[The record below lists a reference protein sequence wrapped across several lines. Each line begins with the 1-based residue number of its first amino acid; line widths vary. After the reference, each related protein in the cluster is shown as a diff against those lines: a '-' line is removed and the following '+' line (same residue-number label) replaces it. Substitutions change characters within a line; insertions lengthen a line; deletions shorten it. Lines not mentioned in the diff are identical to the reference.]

1 MGFGLA
7 LAFSKGC
14 IKYIHPPILLDTG
27 IEKGSPGTILPFCW
41 KSCRLR
47 RQEHTPAGSGRASS
61 WQRFYYIDRFY
72 YKPAASVGLPKCPAA
87 LAESAGQIT
96 ALVLQISAAQDSE
109 EGKGKGGPSLS
120 AKMMS

>member
-1 MGFGLA
+1 MA
-7 LAFSKGC
+7 EV
-14 IKYIHPPILLDTG
+14 T
-27 IEKGSPGTILPFCW
+27 
-41 KSCRLR
+41 
-47 RQEHTPAGSGRASS
+47 
-61 WQRFYYIDRFY
+61 IDRFY